1 LSDRRFKEAKMAQK
15 IKFSDTAIKNLPLS
29 DGKRVYYQDLGQP
42 GLFLRVGKAD
52 KVFCLIKRLKGGP
65 VRELTI
71 GPFPILSAYE
81 ARDRAL
87 KLLKDIQE
95 GIDPKAKKEAGKS
108 RSMTFLEATKKYLEH
123 RRSGEKPVKPST
135 GQKFY
140 LEPFQKHLAEWLQ
153 RPILEISRN
162 DVLEAY
168 NRITSKNTKA
178 TTSANILF
186 RAVKAVFSFTY
197 ERLEIKDPNPV
208 LVLKKENVLV
218 KQKPK
223 NRILFEYE
231 INILYKA
238 LIKKIKET
246 PEDTVAA
253 DLVLFI
259 LLTGCR
265 RSEATT
271 LAWKNVFL
279 EQKYLTFEETKTG
292 VSRSIPL
299 SEAILEVLI
308 RRKIQQV
315 NAFVF
320 PGSGKNGHIAEPR
333 SFLDR
338 LIKRENFKKHFC
350 IHDLRRTFITYAK
363 FTAESDPVD
372 HLVGH
377 TTQSVS
383 RKNYQHP
390 TPQMLLPTQQKIS
403 EKLLS
408 YCQ

>member
-1 LSDRRFKEAKMAQK
+1 MATK
-15 IKFSDTAIKNLPLS
+15 IRFSDTAIKNLPLS
-29 DGKRVYYQDLGQP
+29 DKRLYFQDIGQP

-71 GPFPILSAYE
+71 GPFPIISVFE

-87 KLLKDIQE
+87 ELLKDIQK
-95 GIDPKAKKEAGKS
+95 GIDPKAQKEAGKS
-108 RSMTFLEATKKYLEH
+108 RSMTFLEATKKYLENN
-123 RRSGEKPVKPST
+123 RFGEKPIKPST

-140 LEPFQKHLAEWLQ
+140 IEAFNKHLSEWLQ
-153 RPILEISRN
+153 RPILEITPQ
-162 DVLEAY
+162 DVLDAY
-168 NRITSKNTKA
+168 NRITANNTRA
-178 TTSANILF
+178 TTSAHILF
-186 RAVKAVFSFTY
+186 RAVKAVFSFAY
-197 ERLEIKDPNPV
+197 ERLEVKDPNPV
-208 LVLKKENVLV
+208 FILKKEKKLV
-218 KQKPK
+218 QQKPK
-223 NRILFEYE
+223 KRILLEHE
-231 INILYKA
+231 IGILHKA
-238 LIKKIKET
+238 LIKKIEET

-271 LAWKNVFL
+271 LKWENVSL
-279 EQKYLTFEETKTG
+279 DQKYLEFTETKTG

-299 SEAILEVLI
+299 SEAILEVLN
-308 RRKIQQV
+308 RRKSQQI
-315 NAFVF
+315 NGFVF
-320 PGSGKNGHIAEPR
+320 PGTGKNGHIAEPR

-377 TTQSVS
+377 TPPGVS
-383 RKNYQHP
+383 GRHYQRP
-390 TPQMLLPTQQKIS
+390 TPQMLLPAQEKIS

-408 YCQ
+408 YCQN

>member
-1 LSDRRFKEAKMAQK
+1 MAQK

-29 DGKRVYYQDLGQP
+29 DKRLYFQDFGQP
-42 GLFLRVGKAD
+42 GLFVRIGRSD

-65 VRELTI
+65 VREITI
-71 GPFPILSAYE
+71 GPFPTLSVFE

-87 KLLKDIQE
+87 KLLKDIHE
-95 GIDPKAKKEAGKS
+95 GIDPKAQKEAGKD
-108 RSMTFLEATKKYLEH
+108 RSMTFLEATKKYLEYKK
-123 RRSGEKPVKPST
+123 SGDKTVKTST

-140 LEPFQKHLAEWLQ
+140 IEPFQKHLSEWLQ
-153 RPILEISRN
+153 KPIMEITKQ
-162 DVLEAY
+162 DVLDAY
-168 NRITSKNTKA
+168 NRITANNTKA
-178 TTSANILF
+178 TTSAHVLF
-186 RAVKAVFSFTY
+186 RAAKAVFTFTY

-223 NRILFEYE
+223 NRILFEHE

-238 LIKKIKET
+238 LMRKIKKD
-246 PEDTVAA
+246 PEDTVAP

-271 LAWKNVFL
+271 LAWRNVFF
-279 EQKYLTFEETKTG
+279 EQKYVVFEETKTG
-292 VSRSIPL
+292 VSRTIPL
-299 SEAILEVLI
+299 SEPLLEVFY
-308 RRKIQQV
+308 RRKKGQINQ
-315 NAFVF
+315 FVF
-320 PGSGKNGHIAEPR
+320 PGAGKNGYIAEPR

-338 LIKRENFKKHFC
+338 LIKKEKLEHFC

-363 FTAESDPVD
+363 VSVSSDLVD

-377 TTQSVS
+377 TPPGVS
-383 RKNYQHP
+383 GAHYQRP

-403 EKLLS
+403 EKILS
-408 YCQ
+408 YCQN

>member
-1 LSDRRFKEAKMAQK
+1 MAQK

-29 DGKRVYYQDLGQP
+29 DKRLYFQDLGQP
-42 GLFLRVGKAD
+42 GLFVRVGKAD

-65 VRELTI
+65 VREMTI
-71 GPFPILSAYE
+71 GPFPILSVFE

-87 KLLKDIQE
+87 KLLKEIHE
-95 GIDPKAKKEAGKS
+95 GIDPKAQKEAGKS
-108 RSMTFLEATKKYLEH
+108 RSMTFLEATKKYLEYK
-123 RRSGEKPVKPST
+123 RSGDKPVKQT
-135 GQKFY
+135 TAQKFY
-140 LEPFQKHLAEWLQ
+140 IKAFQKHLSEWLQ
-153 RPILEISRN
+153 KPILDITKT

-178 TTSANILF
+178 TTSAHILF

-238 LIKKIKET
+238 LIKKIKED
-246 PEDTVAA
+246 PEDTVAP
-253 DLVLFI
+253 DLILFI

-271 LAWKNVFL
+271 LAWRNVFF
-279 EQKYLTFEETKTG
+279 EQKYVVFEETKTG
-292 VSRSIPL
+292 ISRTIPL
-299 SEAILEVLI
+299 SEPLLEI
-308 RRKIQQV
+308 FYRRKKGQINQ
-315 NAFVF
+315 FVF
-320 PGSGKNGHIAEPR
+320 PGAGKNGYIAEPR

-338 LIKRENFKKHFC
+338 LIKKEKLEHFC

-363 FTAESDPVD
+363 VSVSSDLVD

-377 TTQSVS
+377 TPPGVS
-383 RKNYQHP
+383 GAHYQRP
-390 TPQMLLPTQQKIS
+390 TPQMLLPAQQKIS

>member
-1 LSDRRFKEAKMAQK
+1 MAQK
-15 IKFSDTAIKNLPLS
+15 IKFSDTAIKNLSLS

-65 VRELTI
+65 VREVTI
-71 GPFPILSAYE
+71 GPFPILSVFE

-95 GIDPKAKKEAGKS
+95 GIDPKKEKEAGKG
-108 RSMTFLEATKKYLEH
+108 RSLTFMEATRKYLEH
-123 RRSGEKPVKPST
+123 KRSGEKPVKPST

-140 LEPFQKHLAEWLQ
+140 LEPFQKHLSEWLQ
-153 RPILEISRN
+153 KPILEITQQ

-168 NRITSKNTKA
+168 NRITANNTKA
-178 TTSANILF
+178 TTSAHVLF
-186 RAVKAVFSFTY
+186 RAVKAVFTFTY

-208 LVLKKENVLV
+208 VILKKENKLV

-223 NRILFEYE
+223 NRILWEHE
-231 INILYKA
+231 IAVLYKA
-238 LIKKIKET
+238 LMNKIGT
-246 PEDTVAA
+246 DPEDTVAA

-259 LLTGCR
+259 LFTGCR
-265 RSEATT
+265 RSEATK
-271 LAWKNVFL
+271 LEWKNVFL
-279 EQKYLTFEETKTG
+279 DQKYVTFEETKTG

-299 SEAILEVLI
+299 SEAILEVLT

-315 NAFVF
+315 NGFVF
-320 PGSGKNGHIAEPR
+320 PGTGKKGHIAEPR

-338 LIKRENFKKHFC
+338 LIKKEEKLKHFC
-350 IHDLRRTFITYAK
+350 IHDLRRTFITFAK
-363 FTAESDPVD
+363 IIEESDRVD

-377 TTQSVS
+377 TPPGVS
-383 RKNYQHP
+383 GKHYQRP
-390 TPQMLLPTQQKIS
+390 TPQMLLPAQEKIS